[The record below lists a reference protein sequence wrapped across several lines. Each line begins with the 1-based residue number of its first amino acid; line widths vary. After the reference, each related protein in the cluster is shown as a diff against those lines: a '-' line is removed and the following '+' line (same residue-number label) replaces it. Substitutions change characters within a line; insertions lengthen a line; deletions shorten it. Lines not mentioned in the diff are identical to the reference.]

1 MRKIIPLLLVTL
13 LIVAGG
19 CVPDPAPAAP
29 TPTVLPPTATSTAT
43 ATSTPLPTSTFTPTI
58 TPTATW
64 AFQPAG
70 KIVCPILLYHRIA
83 EPPESD
89 SDAAR
94 YYVPLADFEMQM
106 QTLHEWGYTA
116 IPLSLLITAIT
127 DGATLPPRPFVI
139 TFDDGDLS
147 VYTAAFPVMQKYG
160 YTGTIYLVA
169 NRLYTD
175 GFMGPVEVKVLT
187 DAGWEVGSHSMTH
200 ADLTVDPERL
210 RAEGYESRLKLQEE
224 LGVPV
229 ETFAYPYGAMD
240 PFIVDHIDA
249 YGYRAAVGLGTFYGH
264 DRGTLFYLS
273 RIEVR
278 NGTDAAK
285 LAAILPWAGPFE
297 ATVTPTPVFTSTP

>member
-1 MRKIIPLLLVTL
+1 MRKIIPLLLAAM
-13 LIVAGG
+13 LIIAGG
-19 CVPDPAPAAP
+19 CVPDREPAAP
-29 TPTVLPPTATSTAT
+29 TPTVLPPTATSTT
-43 ATSTPLPTSTFTPTI
+43 TPAPSFTPTPTFTPTV
-58 TPTATW
+58 TPTPTW

-83 EPPESD
+83 EPPNPASND
-89 SDAAR
+89 AR
-94 YYVPLADFEMQM
+94 YYVPPADFEMQM
-106 QTLHEWGYTA
+106 QTLHDWGYTA

-127 DGATLPPRPFVI
+127 DGATLPPRPFVL
-139 TFDDGDLS
+139 TFDDGDIS
-147 VYTAAFPVMQKYG
+147 VYTAAFPVMQRYG

-169 NRLYTD
+169 ERLHVD
-175 GFMGPVEVKVLT
+175 GFMGPTEVKTLT

-200 ADLTVDPERL
+200 VDLRVDPERL
-210 RAEGYESRLKLQEE
+210 RAEGYESRLKLQDE

-229 ETFAYPYGAMD
+229 DTFAYPFGAMD
-240 PFIVDHIDA
+240 AFTVDHIDA

-278 NGTDAAK
+278 NGTGPAK

-297 ATVTPTPVFTSTP
+297 ATVTPTPVPTSTP